1 MPALTR
7 ESAMDSLARKGGTGH
22 GPREWAGS
30 EAAPGAAGQQG
41 VHETGRRGLQAH
53 GATLA
58 LVRRAA
64 ASRRVQVSGG
74 LLLVLVAI
82 AILAPALSPY
92 DPLQMNPPARMRP
105 PGAGYLL
112 GTDEYGRDVL
122 SRIVW
127 GARISLGVGAAA
139 VALAAAG
146 GVSLGLLAGYFGGL
160 VDSLIM
166 RLMDVVLC
174 FPPILLGIAVV
185 GFAGRSFVNLI
196 LVLGLLFI
204 PRFARVIY
212 GSVQSVKQNQ
222 YVEAARAV
230 GGGHVYIMRKDI
242 LPNIFAIILIQ
253 ITLNFG
259 FMILLEAGL
268 SFLGLGTVPP
278 TPSWGTMIA
287 SARDYME
294 IAPFLVVWPSLA
306 VALTVLSFNLLGD
319 GLRDALDPRLREG

>member
-1 MPALTR
+1 
-7 ESAMDSLARKGGTGH
+7 MDSLARIAEPGQRSAKTPELGV
-22 GPREWAGS
+22 
-30 EAAPGAAGQQG
+30 APGAAG
-41 VHETGRRGLQAH
+41 RRGLLAR

-58 LVRRAA
+58 LLRRAI
-64 ASRRVQVSGG
+64 ASRRVQVSGS
-74 LLLVLVAI
+74 LLAVLAAI

-92 DPLQMNPPARMRP
+92 DPLHMNPPARMRA
-105 PGAGYLL
+105 PGPGYLL

-166 RLMDVVLC
+166 RLMDVILC

-185 GFAGRSFVNLI
+185 GFAGRSLVNLI

-230 GGGHVYIMRKDI
+230 GGGHVYIMRREI

-259 FMILLEAGL
+259 FVILLEAGL

-294 IAPFLVVWPSLA
+294 IAPFLVLWPSLA
-306 VALTVLSFNLLGD
+306 VALTVLAFNLLGD
-319 GLRDALDPRLREG
+319 GLRDALDPKLREG

>member
-1 MPALTR
+1 
-7 ESAMDSLARKGGTGH
+7 MDDV
-22 GPREWAGS
+22 EQ
-30 EAAPGAAGQQG
+30 GAARPATTFGPSERRQAD
-41 VHETGRRGLQAH
+41 ETGERGVPAQGAVRLLLRRSAG
-53 GATLA
+53 
-58 LVRRAA
+58 
-64 ASRRVQVSGG
+64 SRRVQVSGLLL
-74 LLLVLVAI
+74 LLLVVTAV
-82 AILAPALSPY
+82 LAPVVSPY
-92 DPLQMNPPARMRP
+92 DPLQMNPPARMRA

-112 GTDEYGRDVL
+112 GTDEFGRDVL
-122 SRIVW
+122 SRLIW
-127 GARISLGVGAAA
+127 GARISLGVGAAG
-139 VALAAAG
+139 VALAAIG
-146 GVSLGLLAGYFGGL
+146 GVGLGLFAGYFGGL

-185 GFAGRSFVNLI
+185 GFAGRSLVNLI
-196 LVLGLLFI
+196 LVLALLYI

-212 GSVQSVKQNQ
+212 SSVQSIKQNQ
-222 YVEAARAV
+222 YVEAARAI
-230 GGGHVYIMRKDI
+230 GGGPWYIMRKGI
-242 LPNIFAIILIQ
+242 LPNIFAVILIQ

-294 IAPFLVVWPSLA
+294 LAPFLVVWPSLA
-306 VALTVLSFNLLGD
+306 VALTVLAFNLLGD